1 MQFPRP
7 LAFVDLETTGLGPQ
21 THRIVEIGVVTLDP
35 DGRVGEW
42 QTLLDPGHLEWA
54 HRLIEGV
61 DEKDLLAAPRFAEV
75 ARALAE
81 RLDGRLFVAHNARF
95 DYAFLKAEFD
105 RAGVAFEAPALC
117 TVMLSRKL
125 YPQHA
130 SHSLDALLERF
141 GIEGVTRHRALPDAI
156 ALHRVW
162 QAFRAGFALSHLTS
176 ALDKLLKEPVLPPHL
191 DPALLEALPQK
202 AGVYLLRGETREALR
217 VAPAANLRREAKAYF
232 RLDRVSARGAVHSY
246 KVRHIDWHVCEGALE
261 ARLLALSLAEKES
274 APLQRSAL
282 PCSLHLDPGAPSAI
296 AKIVTAEE
304 LAAQE
309 IPLFGL
315 FASARKAGNAL
326 RKLVTRHGLCPA
338 LAGLEATGCVHCEGD
353 PARCRKARPRHL
365 VRAVT
370 ALSALRLP
378 PWPYRGPI
386 ALREGRRVHVC
397 DQWQWLGSARTLG
410 DAAELV
416 LLRPQGFSVP
426 VFNLL
431 RREIPRWPARR
442 LKTLRRPAIQGDA
455 ARLL

>member
-7 LAFVDLETTGLGPQ
+7 LAFVDLETTGLGPG
-21 THRIVEIGVVTLDP
+21 THRIAEIGVVTVDP
-35 DGRVGEW
+35 DGRVEEW
-42 QTLLDPGHLEWA
+42 ETLLNPGHLECA
-54 HRLIEGV
+54 QRLLEGV
-61 DEKDLLAAPRFAEV
+61 DEQDLLGAPRFPEV
-75 ARALAE
+75 ARALAD

-95 DYAFLKAEFD
+95 DYAFLKAEFE

-141 GIEGVTRHRALPDAI
+141 GIEGGTRHRALPDAI
-156 ALHRVW
+156 ALHHVW
-162 QAFRAGFALSHLTS
+162 QAFRAGFPLSRLTA

-202 AGVYLLRGETREALR
+202 AGVYVLRGESREALR
-217 VAPAANLRREAKAYF
+217 IAPAANLRREAKAYF
-232 RLDRVSARGAVHSY
+232 RLDRISARGAALSY
-246 KVRHIDWHVCEGALE
+246 KVRHIDWQVCEGALE
-261 ARLLALSLAEKES
+261 ARLLALSLAEASEP
-274 APLQRSAL
+274 AQPCTL
-282 PCSLHLDPGAPSAI
+282 PCSLHLDPGAPSGI
-296 AKIVTAEE
+296 AKIVPAAE

-326 RKLVTRHGLCPA
+326 RKLVTRHGLCPV
-338 LAGLEATGCVHCEGD
+338 LVGLEATGCVHCGGD
-353 PARCRKARPRHL
+353 PARCRQARPRHL
-365 VRAVT
+365 MQAVT

-410 DAAELV
+410 DAAELA
-416 LLRPQGFSVP
+416 LLRPDGFSVP